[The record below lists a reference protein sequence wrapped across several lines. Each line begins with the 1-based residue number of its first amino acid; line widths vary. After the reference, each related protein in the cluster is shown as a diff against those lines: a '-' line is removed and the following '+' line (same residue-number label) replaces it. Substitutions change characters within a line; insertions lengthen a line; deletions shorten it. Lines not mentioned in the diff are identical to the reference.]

1 MTKFYPSTPD
11 PMTPHG
17 ELVFRAQLEAALEG
31 LDYEVYC
38 GLTFAVPPKS
48 GTREIDFLIVDDARG
63 MLSIEVKGGAY
74 GFDST
79 TGRWGWFRQPRFS
92 GDGQGAMVQSL
103 SATYALMRALCKR
116 FAWTE
121 GEPRIRFRAFVGLP
135 EADLTVIPS
144 GFTENEFV
152 CARTA
157 MDPAKLCVWVDE
169 ELAKLARRFPDLT
182 LGHANT
188 VAAVRRVWLRPHAV
202 PRIRIVA
209 EIERDRTL
217 EENLVSP
224 ALHVIDAARNH
235 PRVLV
240 EGSAGTGKTFAA
252 VRRALRER
260 ARLQGILTRAPRVL
274 VTCYN
279 KFLAEHIARRMLPN
293 EPCIEC
299 VHFHQLA
306 EETLQATP
314 LWSSVEA
321 LDGNARYDA
330 IESTLAAHVK
340 SGGQVPQFDA
350 IVIDEAQ
357 DFKPE
362 WIDCLLDGFLA
373 PDGTACAF
381 RDSAQGI
388 YQHEKPEHLLQRFST
403 PLLLSR
409 NLRNTRNIAQFLYRF
424 GVSAVDDDALP
435 HESREGREPRVL
447 TYPVGEQSTARELQH
462 IDQLLVELLESED
475 VRLRD
480 IVLLSPFRRDRTCLA
495 NITSLSGMELMR
507 ASEYPLD
514 RDPDEYLRYETLHTF
529 KGTESPVVIL
539 HDVHGDGP
547 NVSPRA
553 LYTAC
558 SRATTALFVLH
569 RDDFAHF

>member
-63 MLSIEVKGGAY
+63 VLSIEVKGGAY

-103 SATYALMRALCKR
+103 SATHALMRALCKR

-144 GFTENEFV
+144 GFTENDFV

-169 ELAKLARRFPDLT
+169 ELAKLALRFTDLT

-224 ALHVIDAARNH
+224 ALHVIDAARNQ

-293 EPCIEC
+293 ESCIEC

-314 LWSSVEA
+314 LWS
-321 LDGNARYDA
+321 
-330 IESTLAAHVK
+330 
-340 SGGQVPQFDA
+340 
-350 IVIDEAQ
+350 
-357 DFKPE
+357 
-362 WIDCLLDGFLA
+362 
-373 PDGTACAF
+373 
-381 RDSAQGI
+381 
-388 YQHEKPEHLLQRFST
+388 
-403 PLLLSR
+403 
-409 NLRNTRNIAQFLYRF
+409 
-424 GVSAVDDDALP
+424 
-435 HESREGREPRVL
+435 
-447 TYPVGEQSTARELQH
+447 
-462 IDQLLVELLESED
+462 
-475 VRLRD
+475 RLRM
-480 IVLLSPFRRDRTCLA
+480 S
-495 NITSLSGMELMR
+495 M
-507 ASEYPLD
+507 
-514 RDPDEYLRYETLHTF
+514 
-529 KGTESPVVIL
+529 
-539 HDVHGDGP
+539 
-547 NVSPRA
+547 
-553 LYTAC
+553 
-558 SRATTALFVLH
+558 
-569 RDDFAHF
+569 